1 MSQFENSTHQA
12 IDRAFELINLLA
24 NSNTPMT
31 IMEISRALKITRT
44 TAYAMVNSLLAQ
56 NCLEKDSTSKKYTLG
71 YRFYEIGSQYRYQFP
86 FLNTAEKYIN
96 PMYQKWNM
104 VRINVSVLKP
114 DMIAVILL
122 SKDSSL
128 IPRMPHGQVLPAQCS
143 AGGKALLASLDPAVI
158 DKWLDS
164 GIKLPALTPNTITD
178 RKLLHSELA
187 KIRSQGYSTE
197 IEELSMRRAC
207 VGAPIRN
214 MSGETIAAASFATS
228 LQHFQQHQ
236 NELIDDI
243 ILLTNDISGDLG
255 FNLLNRP

>member
-1 MSQFENSTHQA
+1 M
-12 IDRAFELINLLA
+12 
-24 NSNTPMT
+24 
-31 IMEISRALKITRT
+31 
-44 TAYAMVNSLLAQ
+44 
-56 NCLEKDSTSKKYTLG
+56 
-71 YRFYEIGSQYRYQFP
+71 
-86 FLNTAEKYIN
+86 NTAEKYIN

-114 DMIAVILL
+114 EMMAVILL

-128 IPRMPHGQVLPAQCS
+128 LPRMPHGQVLPAQCS
-143 AGGKALLASLDPAVI
+143 GGGKALLASVDPAVI

-164 GIKLPALTPNTITD
+164 GVKLPALTPNTITD
-178 RKLLHSELA
+178 RQHLHEELA
-187 KIRSQGYSTE
+187 KIRSRGYSTE

-228 LQHFQQHQ
+228 LQHFQQYQ

>member
-1 MSQFENSTHQA
+1 MAQSENGTHQA
-12 IDRAFELINLLA
+12 LDRAFELINLLSSS
-24 NSNTPMT
+24 NSAMT

-56 NCLEKDSTSKKYTLG
+56 NCLEKDPTSKKYRLG

-86 FLNTAEKYIN
+86 FLNIAEKYIN
-96 PMYQKWNM
+96 AIFPKWNM

-114 DMIAVILL
+114 EMMAVILL

-143 AGGKALLASLDPAVI
+143 GGGKALLASLNPAVI
-158 DKWLDS
+158 DKWFDS
-164 GIKLPALTPNTITD
+164 GVKLPALTPNTITD
-178 RKLLHSELA
+178 RKRLHEELA
-187 KIRSQGYSTE
+187 LIRSRGYSTE
-197 IEELSMRRAC
+197 MEELSPRRAC
-207 VGAPIRN
+207 VGAPIRS

-236 NELIDDI
+236 DELIDDI
-243 ILLTNDISGDLG
+243 VQLTNDISGDLG
-255 FNLLNRP
+255 YNLLNRP

>member
-1 MSQFENSTHQA
+1 MLQIENNTHQA
-12 IDRAFELINLLA
+12 IDRAFELINLLST
-24 NSNTPMT
+24 SNVPMT

-56 NCLEKDSTSKKYTLG
+56 NCLEKDATSKKYTLG
-71 YRFYEIGSQYRYQFP
+71 YRLYEIGSQYRYQFP

-96 PMYQKWNM
+96 PMFQKWNM

-114 DMIAVILL
+114 QMMAVILL

-143 AGGKALLASLDPAVI
+143 GGGKALLASLDPAVI
-158 DKWLDS
+158 DEWLDS
-164 GIKLPALTPNTITD
+164 GVKLPALTPNTITE
-178 RKLLHSELA
+178 RKHLHEELE
-187 KIRSQGYSTE
+187 KIRRQGYSIE
-197 IEELSMRRAC
+197 NEELSARRAC

-228 LQHFQQHQ
+228 LQHFQQNQ
-236 NELIDDI
+236 AELIDDI
-243 ILLTNDISGDLG
+243 VLLTNDISGDLG
-255 FNLLNRP
+255 YKLLNRP